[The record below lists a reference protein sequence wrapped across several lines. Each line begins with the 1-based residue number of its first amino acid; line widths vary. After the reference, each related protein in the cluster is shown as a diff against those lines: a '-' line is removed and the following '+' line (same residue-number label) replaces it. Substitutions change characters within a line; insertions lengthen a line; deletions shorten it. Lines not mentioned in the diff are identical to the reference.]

1 FTHIPLTSLCPR
13 LISCPPTWQPSQPR
27 SCCADQSPGR
37 ASYKAAA
44 LNPGIPAVRFHS
56 TRQPAEISHGAAL
69 NCRFLSFLPL
79 SSHTSLSLSFFLS
92 LSLSV
97 SLFSLSSLTPS
108 LFFFFFFSPPP
119 LSPSFFFLSQSF
131 PRGSQ
136 YLSLYR

>member
-79 SSHTSLSLSFFLS
+79 SSHTSLSPSFFLS
-92 LSLSV
+92 LSLS
-97 SLFSLSSLTPS
+97 LS
-108 LFFFFFFSPPP
+108 
-119 LSPSFFFLSQSF
+119 FFLSQSF

-136 YLSLYR
+136 YLSLSCSLYFFFSLSLSSGISS